1 MSGTALHGAQ
11 PTLTAFHHEAF
22 LYASAAAFL
31 EGTVPFIEAGI
42 EAGEPVLVV
51 VGRDK
56 IRWLRDALGAV
67 AGRVAFADMAAVG
80 RNPARII
87 PAWRDFLTTHGAGRP
102 ARGIGEPVYPGR
114 TPDELLECQRHEALL
129 NVAFAAG
136 TPWRLMCPYDTTSLD
151 AGIIDA
157 ARHSHRFVA
166 GDQSPT
172 YRGDDWTGPDGD
184 RLPDPPAGALPL
196 AFGHGSLDGVRQFV
210 VDSVAGTLGAGEL
223 SDLLVAVTEIAGN
236 SLMHGGG
243 AGTLRVW
250 NSDAGVICEIRDRGW
265 IRQPL
270 AGRAR
275 PTFDQESGR
284 GLWMVNQ
291 LCDLVQVRSSPAGTV
306 VRLHMGRRAGLDR
319 LGSPAGR
326 AEG

>member
-11 PTLTAFHHEAF
+11 PALTAFHHEAF
-22 LYASAAAFL
+22 LYAGAAAFL
-31 EGTVPFIEAGI
+31 EGTVPFIEAGL

-51 VGRDK
+51 VGREK
-56 IRWLRDALGAV
+56 IGWLRKELGPDA
-67 AGRVAFADMAAVG
+67 RQVAFADMAAVG

-87 PAWRDFLTTHGAGRP
+87 PAWRDFLAAHGAGGP
-102 ARGIGEPVYPGR
+102 ARGIGEPVYSER

-151 AGIIDA
+151 ADVIDA
-157 ARHSHRFVA
+157 AHHSHRFVA
-166 GDQSPT
+166 GGHSAV
-172 YRGDDWTGPDGD
+172 YRGDDWAGPDGD

-196 AFGHGSLDGVRQFV
+196 AFGPGPLECVRRYV
-210 VDSVAGTLGAGEL
+210 VDHVGDGLGAGEL

-250 NSDAGVICEIRDRGW
+250 NSATGVVCEIRDRGW

-275 PTFDQESGR
+275 PSFDQESGR

-291 LCDLVQVRSSPAGTV
+291 LCDLVQLRSSPAGTV
-306 VRLHMGRRAGLDR
+306 VRLHMGRRAQL
-319 LGSPAGR
+319 
-326 AEG
+326 AELA

>member
-1 MSGTALHGAQ
+1 MSGTALHGAE
-11 PTLTAFHHEAF
+11 PALTAFHHEAF
-22 LYASAAAFL
+22 LYAGATAFL
-31 EGTVPFIEAGI
+31 EGTVPFIEAGL

-51 VGRDK
+51 VGREK
-56 IRWLRDALGAV
+56 IGWLREELGPHA
-67 AGRVAFADMAAVG
+67 ARVRFADMAAVG

-87 PAWRDFLTTHGAGRP
+87 PAWRDFLAAHGAGGP
-102 ARGIGEPVYPGR
+102 TRGIGEPVYPDR
-114 TPDELLECQRHEALL
+114 TPEELLECQRHEALL

-136 TPWRLMCPYDTTSLD
+136 VPWRLMCPYDTTSL
-151 AGIIDA
+151 GSGVIEA
-157 ARHSHRFVA
+157 ARLSHRFVA
-166 GDQSPT
+166 GGRSAA
-172 YRGDDWTGPDGD
+172 YRGDSWTGPDEE

-196 AFGHGSLDGVRQFV
+196 AFGQGPLVSVRQFV
-210 VDSVAGTLGAGEL
+210 VDHVGVTLGAGEL

-250 NSDAGVICEIRDRGW
+250 SSATGVVCEIRDRGW

-291 LCDLVQVRSSPAGTV
+291 LCDLVQLRSSPAGTV
-306 VRLHMGRRAGLDR
+306 VRLHMGRRGELDR
-319 LGSPAGR
+319 V
-326 AEG
+326 